1 MRQSSTA
8 NNNFIILESDR
19 RSHARLSAV
28 TVKDLFH
35 QALEAMAS
43 VVYKP
48 YRSLT
53 PHITVHVK
61 ISSVDINSLIVDFLS
76 EVLWQG
82 EVHKAVFPEMRERR
96 FTNSE
101 LEADLIGI
109 PIRNPDTQIA
119 SIAYSGMRVSRRAD
133 GLWQTEVQFD
143 HTK

>member
-1 MRQSSTA
+1 MKAPSTA
-8 NNNFIILESDR
+8 HNNFIILESQH
-19 RSHARLSAV
+19 RSHARLSAI

-43 VVYKP
+43 VLYKP

-53 PHITVHVK
+53 PHVTVHIKV
-61 ISSVDINSLIVDFLS
+61 SSIDINALIVDFLS

-82 EVHKAVFPEMRERR
+82 EVHKAVFPIMRERR

-109 PIRNPDTQIA
+109 PIRSPDTTITGV
-119 SIAYSGMRVSRRAD
+119 SYSGMRVSRRSD
-133 GLWQTEVQFD
+133 GLWQTEVHFE
-143 HTK
+143 H

>member
-1 MRQSSTA
+1 MKASTA
-8 NNNFIILESDR
+8 NNFIILESKH
-19 RSHARLSAV
+19 RSQARLSAI

-43 VVYKP
+43 IIYKP

-53 PHITVHVK
+53 PHVTVHIKV
-61 ISSVDINSLIVDFLS
+61 SSVDINSLIVDFLS
-76 EVLWQG
+76 EALWQG

-109 PIRNPDTQIA
+109 PIRAADTNI
-119 SIAYSGMRVSRRAD
+119 SSVSYSGMRVSRRAD
-133 GLWQTEVQFD
+133 GLWQTEVQFE
-143 HTK
+143 HSS